1 MHFFQ
6 SFLCF
11 LKSIKIPDSILIEDW
26 KNYPVWIQQHILS
39 EQGLGEYA
47 VDEIARLTKSE
58 KGKFIGNDHAKVW
71 NEGDALVFVK
81 ESSQAVEYKLAIS
94 KHPTGTI
101 KLDRK
106 STRLNSSHVRIS

>member
-1 MHFFQ
+1 MLLFF
-6 SFLCF
+6 FLNDTATTAIYT
-11 LKSIKIPDSILIEDW
+11 LSLHDALPIS
-26 KNYPVWIQQHILS
+26 VWIQQHILS